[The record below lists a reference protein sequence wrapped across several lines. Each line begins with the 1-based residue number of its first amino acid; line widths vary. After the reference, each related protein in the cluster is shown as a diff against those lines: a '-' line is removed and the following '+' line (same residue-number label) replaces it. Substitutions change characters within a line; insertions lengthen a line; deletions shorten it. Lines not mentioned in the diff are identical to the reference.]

1 MQHTHDTP
9 RNGLEAYE
17 KIVPSQYFSK
27 VRDNLALFL
36 NEVRT
41 AHPHVNP
48 VMVSLE
54 YLLQAEGVHKDVVY
68 DAIARGE
75 HGLAMREARRYFEH
89 VALDADF
96 AGRNKARL
104 EFDAMRR
111 WAVPGSREGAEVF
124 WLAEFTAL
132 YSAPFDHDFLD
143 ALGEI
148 LGSTPVLGTT
158 YEKTFARG
166 TKQHDAIGRQFNS
179 LMTHVKFFSM

>member
-1 MQHTHDTP
+1 MQHTHSTP
-9 RNGLEAYE
+9 RNSIEAYE
-17 KIVPSQYFSK
+17 KIVPSEYFSK
-27 VRDNLALFL
+27 VRDSLALFL
-36 NEVRT
+36 SEVRS

-48 VMVSLE
+48 VMVALE
-54 YLLQAEGVHKDVVY
+54 YLLQAEGVHKETVY
-68 DAIARGE
+68 DSLARGE
-75 HGLAMREARRYFEH
+75 YGPAMREARRYFEH

-111 WAVPGSREGAEVF
+111 WGVPGAREGTEVF
-124 WLAEFTAL
+124 WLGEFTAL
-132 YSAPFDHDFLD
+132 YGAPYDNDFCA

-148 LGSTPVLGTT
+148 LGTTPVLGFT